1 MWSVTPGGRGGKPV
15 TPGRLYCDGTA
26 GPGGARGGCA
36 AEAQLVPP
44 VVEPGY
50 DSSFAP
56 RAADPVS
63 GGARTD
69 QHSQEGDSFQC
80 EHEAN
85 CSPVDPDQ
93 ANHPEQTPP
102 GPVTDDQALDT
113 PAPDRP
119 RARAGRLRRVL
130 RRGGWAWTATRRTR
144 ALFRE
149 ALHAALEDGP
159 ETFVHCGYPVAR
171 KTVANIARAFYFRT
185 NRAGVYVPV
194 VPQGRK
200 RPTPLQRVLAADA
213 LHRPPRAVKA
223 ALWVMEA
230 IRIARHFRPRQRNR
244 PAQWAI
250 NVGRL
255 RLADRPSPR
264 QGPSRR
270 TVRGVASDTTGSG
283 PWCRPVDTTE
293 IFIGLRTGHEDQ
305 QQQQGPLP
313 LAPVVEPEPAARTRP
328 AAGPSTHRKATPRH
342 RQHGRR
348 TPPRQGEA
356 PRPGPARFP
365 RRGRRRVQRP
375 EGPRSTRSVPRSG
388 GTPQRRIGQFRGA
401 ATAAADAIRSDLD
414 ARAAG
419 DAERPDHRAMQASRL
434 QRVHPPDP
442 PRPTVRSN
450 GATSACDDPRGS
462 RRRFQ

>member
-1 MWSVTPGGRGGKPV
+1 MR
-15 TPGRLYCDGTA
+15 
-26 GPGGARGGCA
+26 ARG
-36 AEAQLVPP
+36 
-44 VVEPGY
+44 
-50 DSSFAP
+50 
-56 RAADPVS
+56 
-63 GGARTD
+63 
-69 QHSQEGDSFQC
+69 
-80 EHEAN
+80 N

-93 ANHPEQTPP
+93 ANHPEQTRP

-119 RARAGRLRRVL
+119 EPEQAAFAGFYAVVV
-130 RRGGWAWTATRRTR
+130 GMDGNPPDR

-213 LHRPPRAVKA
+213 FIDPRAVKA

-250 NVGRL
+250 NVGACDWPTVRARVKAL
-255 RLADRPSPR
+255 RAERSVVSPVTPR
-264 QGPSRR
+264 EA
-270 TVRGVASDTTGSG
+270 VRGVAS
-283 PWCRPVDTTE
+283 DTTE

-313 LAPVVEPEPAARTRP
+313 LAPVVEPEPAAEPAPPPVLRP
-328 AAGPSTHRKATPRH
+328 TARQLRGIASMGGELRRAKVKPHGPDRPDSRDEADVVFSARKAQINTIRS
-342 RQHGRR
+342 
-348 TPPRQGEA
+348 
-356 PRPGPARFP
+356 
-365 RRGRRRVQRP
+365 P
-375 EGPRSTRSVPRSG
+375 EWRNA
-388 GTPQRRIGQFRGA
+388 QRRIGQFRGA

-414 ARAAG
+414 AEQPATPNGQIIA
-419 DAERPDHRAMQASRL
+419 PCKHRDCNGFIR
-434 QRVHPPDP
+434 RTRPPD
-442 PRPTVRSN
+442 RQEQR
-450 GATSACDDPRGS
+450 CDKCLR
-462 RRRFQ
+462 